1 MDLARA
7 VLAGVAAFLAATPAF
22 AATTTRTL
30 TVSASVSSSC
40 AIAVDPV
47 NFGTITVVPTPN
59 IDVVGTVRVT
69 CSPGLAWEV
78 AMLDGSNA
86 SGANRRMRRTD
97 GSANYI
103 TYRLFRNA
111 GYSQQWRSAPGLTVS
126 GAGTG
131 ALQSLPLYARITA
144 GQAPAPGAYLDVMTA
159 ELRF

>member
-7 VLAGVAAFLAATPAF
+7 VLAGVALLATPVYAATSTGTLMVN
-22 AATTTRTL
+22 AT
-30 TVSASVSSSC
+30 VSSSC
-40 AIAVDPV
+40 GFSVDPV
-47 NFGTITVVPTPN
+47 NFGTITVAPTPN

-111 GYSQQWRSAPGLTVS
+111 GYSQQWRTSPGQTVS
-126 GAGTG
+126 GVGTG
-131 ALQSLPLYARITA
+131 VLQPLPLYARVLS

>member
-7 VLAGVAAFLAATPAF
+7 VLAGVALLAAPAF
-22 AATTTRTL
+22 AATSSVTM
-30 TVSASVSSSC
+30 TVSTTVDTACTV
-40 AIAVDPV
+40 AVDAV
-47 NFGTITVVPTPN
+47 NFGTIVVTPTPD
-59 IDVVGTVRVT
+59 IDVVSTVRLR
-69 CSPGLAWEV
+69 CSLGVAWEV

-103 TYRLFRNA
+103 SYRLFRNA
-111 GYSQQWRSAPGLTVS
+111 AYTQQWRSSPGQTVS

-131 ALQSLPLYARITA
+131 TLQTLPLYARVLS
-144 GQAPAPGAYLDVMTA
+144 GQTPLSGAYLDVMTA